1 MFHQPLHSCSKTV
14 HSFLPHLLNL
24 LSTVILVVLSPQSA
38 HSEPSLKSIA
48 NSSTTNVSSSTQQFI
63 PNQYADAMGSM
74 KAVERASAI
83 NMGTIGR
90 GVNAILTGE
99 YAPRVFDSAPPIAP
113 RLASEAAQG
122 MPEMKSLAL
131 QSAEQHEEFTMQRA
145 ANNILNSSLGA
156 VNSTYNGMH
165 QFMKD
170 DIVGNLFNNIGQL
183 FGKWL
188 TEFTGGWVADA
199 AQFLARALTIFVLNP
214 NVAIDGL
221 GDPSSDGFAQ
231 QIRAAADIMY
241 GVAIDLLLLLFIL
254 AIWKYWADASWGGA
268 GNLLAPVGRL
278 IFTAGLLLAWPT
290 IYAFEIQISNEM
302 IITISFNS
310 PQEIMML
317 DYSIAQMVKGGVM
330 ALGAGLVG
338 VFGPILGN
346 LGFGPGMGAL
356 VGKTFGYAGTLIFTI
371 LGGILIAQLIYILIL
386 KAIQTALL
394 IAQFVFAPVFLVMF
408 ATPDTESYATGYVR
422 AFVETSLWT
431 FIWVGLLKILTIMMF
446 SNMNYGGKLL
456 LTIGVLQLMIQVPTF
471 LGRAQISPV
480 SDFITPGLVFGTV
493 KNAMSGFGEM
503 TSTLLTQGVD
513 WYSSGSFSD
522 SGLNG
527 SKQVA
532 LNGLGVTN
540 STPQMT
546 HSLNQAS
553 SAISNADKIKNEPP
567 PFKDLNSKSKDKQT
581 ASSAQQNQ
589 TGKKLVPLESLVH
602 QAQTQG
608 LEKDKKQAP
617 PEGISRTANA
627 IHQASTKGRLRSHL
641 SNRLDASTVS
651 SQSSEASSKFPQ
663 CSLSTETDSSSAH
676 VSTNSQFSSK
686 LSFPPYKFGGSEAAS
701 WNEANLSHVDTR
713 KLIARLTSVNG
724 VGLSTG
730 TQQTSLIGSTANGV
744 SKINLASGANSHE
757 LTQTLYT
764 AAFANNIASS
774 DLAADAARL
783 SVTRAKAN
791 QPQGLIE
798 NLCANWLGNSGRS
811 WSTTSI
817 AKQRFQQE
825 MFKQAVVGS
834 HAYLTGEKGNP
845 YTDYLRERF
854 GEWTPEK
861 EQEAV
866 ELIANSELSESPWN
880 RQIGP
885 ATDALVSSGIPIQRD
900 TRAAMQNPA
909 ISAMHPVRRKQA
921 VLAILTYTYP
931 QALIQHSR
939 LTGSEFQ
946 SAHGEMARSLSNA
959 EVEQIM
965 TVYELS
971 GQSDLSCTHAP
982 QVINKTAQLALE
994 TDRDFATAY
1003 RCMKTASFHIA
1014 IQQGYTGSVGNVHE
1028 SYTDLYESIPG
1039 GSSEKAQ
1046 GMDDVLDAARATLQQ
1061 LEIEERVPMTHIN
1074 NSNFA
1079 KSYFVGLG
1087 R

>member
-1 MFHQPLHSCSKTV
+1 MFHLPLQKCYTTV
-14 HSFLPHLLNL
+14 HSFIPYLIDL
-24 LSTVILVVLSPQSA
+24 LSALLLVVLTPLSA
-38 HSEPSLKSIA
+38 CAEPSIKLIQNGA
-48 NSSTTNVSSSTQQFI
+48 TRYGSSSAQQFI
-63 PNQYADAMGSM
+63 PNQYADAVGSM
-74 KAVERASAI
+74 KAVEKASAI
-83 NMGTIGR
+83 NMGTIDR

-99 YAPRVFDSAPPIAP
+99 YAPRVFDSAQSAAPTIASRP
-113 RLASEAAQG
+113 AQAL
-122 MPEMKSLAL
+122 PEMKSLAL

-183 FGKWL
+183 LGKWL

-221 GDPSSDGFAQ
+221 GDPSSEGFAQ
-231 QIRAAADIMY
+231 QIRAAADVMY
-241 GVAIDLLLLLFIL
+241 GVAVDLMLLLFIL

-278 IFTAGLLLAWPT
+278 IFTAGLLLAWAT

-302 IITISFNS
+302 IRTISFNN

-356 VGKTFGYAGTLIFTI
+356 VGTTFGYAGTLIFTI

-394 IAQFVFAPVFLVMF
+394 IAQYVFAPVFLVMF

-431 FIWVGLLKILTIMMF
+431 FIWVGLLKILTILMF
-446 SNMNYGGKLL
+446 SNVNYGGKLL
-456 LTIGVLQLMIQVPTF
+456 LTIGILQLMIQVPTF

-480 SDFITPGLVFGTV
+480 SDFVTPGLVFGTV
-493 KNAMSGFGEM
+493 KNALSGFGQM
-503 TSTLLTQGVD
+503 TGTLMTQGVD
-513 WYSSGSFSD
+513 WYSSGAFSD
-522 SGLNG
+522 AGLNK

-540 STPQMT
+540 SAPQMT

-553 SAISNADKIKNEPP
+553 SAISTACTIKNEPP
-567 PFKDLNSKSKDKQT
+567 PFMDLNAKIKDKQNT
-581 ASSAQQNQ
+581 SSVQENQ
-589 TGKKLVPLESLVH
+589 TGKIFVPLESLAH
-602 QAQTQG
+602 NAQAQG
-608 LEKDKKQAP
+608 LGKDKKQAP
-617 PEGISRTANA
+617 RAGSSSVQ
-627 IHQASTKGRLRSHL
+627 QASRKGRFHSHL

-651 SQSSEASSKFPQ
+651 SQSAEASSKFPQ
-663 CSLSTETDSSSAH
+663 PSLSPETSPEADSSSAQL
-676 VSTNSQFSSK
+676 STTRQFSSK

-730 TQQTSLIGSTANGV
+730 TQETSLSGSTANGV
-744 SKINLASGANSHE
+744 SKINVASGANSHE

-885 ATDALVSSGIPIQRD
+885 ATEALVSSGIPIQRD

-931 QALIQHSR
+931 QALIQHSK

-946 SAHGEMARSLSNA
+946 SAHGEMARSLSNT

-982 QVINKTAQLALE
+982 QVIDKTAQLALE
-994 TDRDFATAY
+994 TNRDFATAY

-1014 IQQGYTGSVGNVHE
+1014 IEQGYSGSDRNLQG
-1028 SYTDLYESIPG
+1028 SYTDLYDSIPG
-1039 GSSEKAQ
+1039 GSFEKAR
-1046 GMDDVLDAARATLQQ
+1046 GMDEVLDAARATLQQ
-1061 LEIEERVPMTHIN
+1061 LEIEDRVPMTHIN